1 MQKKPCVKNW
11 LKRRKKERN
20 KEKKEQ
26 KKKQIKEMNLNQVN
40 FSKTLEKYRNKIK
53 RKRILKGQLKLVVKV
68 YPKLIIMEMLR
79 DLKFDYIFY

>member
-1 MQKKPCVKNW
+1 
-11 LKRRKKERN
+11 
-20 KEKKEQ
+20 
-26 KKKQIKEMNLNQVN
+26 MNLNQVN